1 MLRPVHVA
9 VQMAT
14 VGTTVEVSALHG
26 SLGEARK
33 FSMLR
38 FLPAVYRVIFRN
50 GMLCCIQTNRVQL

>member
-1 MLRPVHVA
+1 MLQPVHVT

-14 VGTTVEVSALHG
+14 VETTVEVSALHG

-38 FLPAVYRVIFRN
+38 FSAVYRVIFRN
-50 GMLCCIQTNRVQL
+50 SMLCCTQTNRVQP